1 MSDNTARIT
10 FRMSQEL
17 FDKIKESAQKHH
29 RSANAEMIVAIEEFL
44 KSQENALSEQEP
56 QKQPKQN

>member
-44 KSQENALSEQEP
+44 KSQENISSDKDSRESS
-56 QKQPKQN
+56 K

>member
-17 FDKIKESAQKHH
+17 FDKIKESAKKHH
-29 RSANAEMIVAIEEFL
+29 RSANAEMIVAIEDFL
-44 KSQENALSEQEP
+44 KSHETTSSEKDSQESS
-56 QKQPKQN
+56 K